1 MKIIFSIFNKRVKL
15 SKLSLKELEEKVF
28 TVQNLWADSIVKI
41 GKAYIEK
48 ENYFDLTNRFLDK
61 LYFFNYG
68 KVLFKPTKASKKQFR
83 RKKNEFISYFI
94 GHNQVSDED
103 KGFALEP
110 YKNIQFDNFDFSVFE
125 NIIISMGNYFF
136 TNYENEKIK
145 VEYSFGYILDEKE
158 DELKIIFHH
167 SSIPY
172 NID

>member
-15 SKLSLKELEEKVF
+15 PKLSLKELEEKVF

-41 GKAYIEK
+41 GKAYIKK

-68 KVLFKPTKASKKQFR
+68 KVLFKPTKASHKQFR
-83 RKKNEFISYFI
+83 NNKNEFISYFI
-94 GHNQVSDED
+94 GHNKVSDED

-110 YKNIQFDNFDFSVFE
+110 WKNIYFENFDILYLE
-125 NIIISMGNYFF
+125 KLLISMGNYFF
-136 TNYENEKIK
+136 NDYQDNLLK
-145 VEYSFGYILDEKE
+145 VEYTFGYMLDKNNN
-158 DELKIIFHH
+158 LKIIFHH

-172 NID
+172 K

>member
-1 MKIIFSIFNKRVKL
+1 LKIIFSIFNKRVKL

-68 KVLFKPTKASKKQFR
+68 KVLFKPTKASHKQFR
-83 RKKNEFISYFI
+83 NNKNEFISYFI
-94 GHNQVSDED
+94 GHNKVSDED

-110 YKNIQFDNFDFSVFE
+110 WKNIYFENFDILYLE
-125 NIIISMGNYFF
+125 KLLISMGNYFF
-136 TNYENEKIK
+136 TDYQDNLLK
-145 VEYSFGYILDEKE
+145 VEYTFGYMLDKNNN
-158 DELKIIFHH
+158 LKIIFHH
-167 SSIPY
+167 SSLPY
-172 NID
+172 K